1 MNDLPLYCSIV
12 MKPLSDHG
20 WTLLE
25 MAKLPFLGKGSFN
38 EDRLGLFLL
47 LLLLDSNFL
56 SGRRKQSLVP
66 KKSTYEKEREKK
78 KSNARKQLLKL
89 SHGKISLWKRGQL
102 PVLAVPGKLHH
113 GQATQGIAFYCLF
126 GCRLTETQLH
136 K

>member
-1 MNDLPLYCSIV
+1 
-12 MKPLSDHG
+12 
-20 WTLLE
+20 

-56 SGRRKQSLVP
+56 SGRRKQNPVP

-78 KSNARKQLLKL
+78 GNARKQLLKL
-89 SHGKISLWKRGQL
+89 SHGEVSMRERGSSLPWQCQARSTM
-102 PVLAVPGKLHH
+102 GKLLK
-113 GQATQGIAFYCLF
+113 ALLFVAFLVAGSQKYSYMN
-126 GCRLTETQLH
+126 